1 MKLLREPI
9 LHFAVAGALLF
20 AGYSLVSG
28 NEAAENDDVRVV
40 IGDGELRWLQET
52 FASRWQRP
60 PSQKELQGLL
70 ASYLEEELFSREAQ
84 ALGLHEGDT
93 IVRRRLAQKLDF
105 IISDSFA
112 IAEPDEEA
120 LRRHYQENVAAFT
133 TAPRLSFEQ
142 RFFSPAR
149 RPDAQGD
156 ATAVLHRIS
165 GNVADAAAPDGGD
178 PLFLEGG
185 FEALDQT
192 TLSNL
197 FGPDFAA
204 AVFALEQG
212 SWQGPIASG
221 YGVHLVKVTQIEPG
235 RLPAFEEV
243 REAVLTSWR
252 DEQYRNGKAEY
263 LAALREKYGVSVAP
277 SVAPLLPR
285 DLAGGAAE

>member
-28 NEAAENDDVRVV
+28 NEAAENDDARVV

-120 LRRHYQENVAAFT
+120 LRRHYQENAAAFT

-165 GNVADAAAPDGGD
+165 GNAADAAAPDGGD